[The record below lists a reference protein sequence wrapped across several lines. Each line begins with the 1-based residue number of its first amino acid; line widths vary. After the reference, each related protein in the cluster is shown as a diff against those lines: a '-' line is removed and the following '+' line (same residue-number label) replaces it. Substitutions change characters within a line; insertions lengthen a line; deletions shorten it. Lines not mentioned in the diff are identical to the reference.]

1 MSKDDYYKEAQ
12 AWETG
17 DAATRAKS
25 EKRAWWIV
33 GGLLALNIAQGVSI
47 AGLIPLHTVV
57 PYVLQENETTGRVEV
72 AKSLKD
78 LKTTWGEVTR
88 KADVRKYV
96 RNRESYSRP
105 LATGF
110 YTTVGIMSSPEESA
124 RYQEFYNPKLNK
136 KGTSPLQVYGEVGTV
151 QIKIKSVSF
160 INEKAASVNYI
171 RVVREDQLSTTKP
184 KETEW
189 VATVTFRYG
198 MPPANEDD
206 REINSTGIQVVEY
219 RNDPVNPNANEAN

>member
-1 MSKDDYYKEAQ
+1 MSKDDYYKQAD
-12 AWETG
+12 AWETS

-25 EKRAWWIV
+25 EKRAWMLA
-33 GGLLALNIAQGVSI
+33 GGLLALNIAQGVAL
-47 AGLIPLHTVV
+47 AGLIPLHTVE
-57 PYVLQENETTGRVEV
+57 PYVLQENEVTGHVEV

-78 LKTTWGEVTR
+78 KKTTWEEVTR
-88 KADVRKYV
+88 KADLRKYV

-105 LATGF
+105 LATKY
-110 YTTVGIMSSPEESA
+110 YTTVALLSSPEESS
-124 RYQEFYNPKLNK
+124 RYQEFYNPKKNK

-151 QIKIKSVSF
+151 EIKIKSVSF

-189 VATVTFRYG
+189 VATVTYRYG
-198 MPPANEDD
+198 MPPKSEDD
-206 REINSTGIQVVEY
+206 REINPTGLQVVEY